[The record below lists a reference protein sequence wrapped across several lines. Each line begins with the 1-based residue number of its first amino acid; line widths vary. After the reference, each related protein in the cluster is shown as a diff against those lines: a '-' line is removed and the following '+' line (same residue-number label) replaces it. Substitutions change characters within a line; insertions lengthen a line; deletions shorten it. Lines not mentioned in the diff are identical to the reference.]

1 MLIFLLPAMYELQ
14 GNAMVHCNNGWVF
27 MLSNA
32 KFILLDITQSCHAI
46 CILYTCFECL
56 SLVINCGYS
65 ASFYHLGFDFL
76 KSLFNDLYM
85 LHNCS
90 QVTVKKILASLL

>member
-32 KFILLDITQSCHAI
+32 KFILLDITQSCHALQFVSYTHVLSVYPWLYI
-46 CILYTCFECL
+46 VDILTPFTTSVL
-56 SLVINCGYS
+56 I
-65 ASFYHLGFDFL
+65 F
-76 KSLFNDLYM
+76 
-85 LHNCS
+85 
-90 QVTVKKILASLL
+90 